1 MPANSP
7 PEDALWLQ
15 DIEEQLISLVR
26 TAEQRWQ
33 RIAALLIEVEA
44 QALWQGAAA
53 SYTAWVQAV
62 ADKAGVHVSGLWRML
77 KAGQFYNQL
86 RDEQLAATPAAEAAL
101 PELAK
106 LESPAGPESFELLEK
121 ISRAAPPERTW
132 EFVNRTLAGETK
144 REELRQAWLDYRP
157 AVTGSARGRRRQGLS
172 QAFSGQVEAL
182 EVLRAEI
189 VQALRA
195 SRGGFL
201 DGRSASHQWRVQTDV
216 ALPTGTAPP
225 LCFDAVCI
233 ELATPEQARPGLH
246 GLAIRVQRAELSSEQ
261 ELLAAAN
268 YVDTLWLAAP
278 AALSQAA
285 QQQAPSGVGVLA
297 FQAALPAADAGPL
310 RLMRPELPASR
321 LGVVRLAGEISRP
334 ADLRGELAL
343 ALLKRL
349 L

>member
-1 MPANSP
+1 MPTHYP

-106 LESPAGPESFELLEK
+106 LESPASPESFELLEK
-121 ISRAAPPERTW
+121 ISRAASPERTQ
-132 EFVNRTLAGETK
+132 ELVNRTLAGETK

-157 AVTGSARGRRRQGLS
+157 AISGTARGRRKGNSLG
-172 QAFSGQVEAL
+172 QAFIGQVAAL

-195 SRGGFL
+195 SQGSFL
-201 DGRSASHQWRVQTDV
+201 LVCCVLVLR
-216 ALPTGTAPP
+216 PT
-225 LCFDAVCI
+225 
-233 ELATPEQARPGLH
+233 
-246 GLAIRVQRAELSSEQ
+246 S
-261 ELLAAAN
+261 
-268 YVDTLWLAAP
+268 
-278 AALSQAA
+278 
-285 QQQAPSGVGVLA
+285 
-297 FQAALPAADAGPL
+297 
-310 RLMRPELPASR
+310 
-321 LGVVRLAGEISRP
+321 
-334 ADLRGELAL
+334 
-343 ALLKRL
+343 
-349 L
+349 

>member
-1 MPANSP
+1 MPAHSL

-44 QALWQGAAA
+44 QALWQGTAA

-86 RDEQLAATPAAEAAL
+86 RDEQLVATPAAETAL

-121 ISRAAPPERTW
+121 ISRAAPPERTR
-132 EFVNRTLAGETK
+132 ELVNRTLAGETK

-157 AVTGSARGRRRQGLS
+157 AVTGSARGRRRQGLG
-172 QAFSGQVEAL
+172 QAFAGQVEAL

-189 VQALRA
+189 VQALRS

-201 DGRSASHQWRVQTDV
+201 DGRSASYQWRVQTDV
-216 ALPTGTAPP
+216 VLPSTAPP
-225 LCFDAVCI
+225 LRFDAVCI
-233 ELATPEQARPGLH
+233 ELVTPEQVRPGLH
-246 GLAIRVQRAELSSEQ
+246 GLTIRVQRSELPSEP

-268 YVDTLWLAAP
+268 YVDTLWLAVP
-278 AALSQAA
+278 AVLSQVA
-285 QQQAPSGVGVLA
+285 QQQAPSGVGMLM
-297 FQAALPAADAGPL
+297 FQAAPLAADAGPL
-310 RLMRPELPASR
+310 RLIRPELPGSR
-321 LGVVRLAGEISRP
+321 LVVVRLAGEISRP